1 MAESHDENYCELPQ
15 KTLPLFKDKWTPIY
29 LEHGKV
35 HVDGSGV
42 RWIDSSGNKIILPVA
57 STSCILLGP
66 GTSISHEAIR
76 TCANSNTL
84 VMWVGREGFK
94 FYAIGVINREQ
105 NKYIE
110 NQAKYFSSPQK
121 RKLICQKLFEYR
133 FREKIGD
140 KSIDQIR
147 GEEGIRVKNIYME
160 YHLLYGTP
168 WYGRRYDPDDIFSS
182 DNINYSLNISN
193 YSLYSYCLSCILYM
207 GFSPSLG
214 FLHSGHNLSFVFD
227 IADLFKND
235 TSIKSS
241 FYTVSKDNIRPSVD
255 LLLSNLKMFI
265 EKEKVNDKMS
275 NFLSTLFDEK

>member
-1 MAESHDENYCELPQ
+1 MEKYPDINYCELPQ

-35 HVDGSGV
+35 HVNGSGV
-42 RWIDSSGNKIILPVA
+42 RWVDAMGNKIILPIA

-84 VMWVGREGFK
+84 VMWVSREGFK
-94 FYAIGVINREQ
+94 FYATGIISREQ
-105 NKYIE
+105 NYYVE
-110 NQAKYFSSPQK
+110 NQAKFFSSPQK

-133 FREKIGD
+133 FGEKIENR
-140 KSIDQIR
+140 SIDQIR
-147 GEEGIRVKNIYME
+147 GEEGKRIKDIYML
-160 YHLLYGTP
+160 YHNLYGTP
-168 WYGRRYDPDDIFSS
+168 WYGRHYDPDNIFSS

-193 YSLYSYCLSCILYM
+193 YSLYAYCLSCLIYM

-227 IADLFKND
+227 IADLFKNK
-235 TSIKSS
+235 TSIQSS
-241 FYTVSKDNIRPSVD
+241 FYTVGSKNIRPTVD
-255 LLLSNLKMFI
+255 ILLENLKTFI
-265 EKEKVNDKMS
+265 EKEKVNDKMT
-275 NFLSTLFDEK
+275 NFLSNLFDNK